1 MVSRAQAVTADD
13 EAQPLNPDQ
22 ALLHRFLA
30 DPSTPVPFDSNRLAA
45 ALGGVLLAADPGA
58 GTIRMQF
65 RPGLE
70 FVQGN
75 DVVQGGA
82 ISAMLDFAMAFAVV
96 AGLPPEMTAAT
107 ANLTVSFLA
116 AARAGD
122 YVAEGVVERRGKRL
136 AFARGELRPAGGG
149 PPVASG
155 TSVLAVLGA
164 R

>member
-1 MVSRAQAVTADD
+1 MTADNSNKA
-13 EAQPLNPDQ
+13 EPPNPDQ
-22 ALLHRFLA
+22 ALLYRFLA

-45 ALGGVLLAADPGA
+45 ALGGVLLAADPAA

-65 RPGLE
+65 RPGPE

-75 DVVQGGA
+75 DVIQGGA
-82 ISAMLDFAMAFAVV
+82 IGAMLDFAMAFAVI
-96 AGLPPEMTAAT
+96 AGMPRETTVAT

-122 YVAEGVVERRGKRL
+122 YVALGVVERRGKRL

-149 PPVASG
+149 PPVATG